1 MTVKYLVSLK
11 RRQFIVQPQEMLEI
25 FTDVTELL
33 RHFYAILARTGPAA
47 PSPGNS
53 AATKAEAILAR
64 LAEVAAHQLEPRK
77 RQAADTFRTAPERKE
92 AALALVNGVLQLVQR
107 ANVTWGIFTSV

>member
-1 MTVKYLVSLK
+1 MD
-11 RRQFIVQPQEMLEI
+11 I
-25 FTDVTELL
+25 FRDVAELL
-33 RHFYAILARTGPAA
+33 RHFDAILARSGPAA
-47 PSPGNS
+47 PLPGIA

-64 LAEVAAHQLEPRK
+64 LSEVAAHQLEPRK